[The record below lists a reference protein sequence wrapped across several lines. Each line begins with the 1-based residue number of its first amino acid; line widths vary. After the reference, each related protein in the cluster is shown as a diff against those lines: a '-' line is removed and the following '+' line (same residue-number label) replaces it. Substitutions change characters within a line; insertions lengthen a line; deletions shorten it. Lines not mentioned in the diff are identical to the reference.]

1 MVDQDDRYHYHVQE
15 EELGFTDP
23 YSIFV
28 YAIRSP
34 HTKES
39 YFRRLRR
46 FFDAINFCKGDTLD
60 KRCNTFAYRAK
71 DDPGWAFSNILK
83 FLYSQKERVERKEI
97 TASTLRNYVKTI
109 KMFCEVTDIV
119 VQWKKITRGIP
130 KGKRCADD
138 RAPTIEEIHKII
150 EYPDRRIKPI
160 VYTMASSGIRVGAWD
175 YLKWSHIFPLTRDGK
190 LLASKIK
197 VYADEDDEYITFV
210 TPEAYLS
217 LESWMKYRSASG
229 EEITKDSWVMR
240 DLWNAAKLP
249 KKDEKGKIHEPIKL
263 QSIGIRRL
271 VERALWAQGIRTRL
285 EFGKRRHEFQT
296 DHGFRKWYKTQCE
309 IAGMK
314 PINIE
319 KLIGHSI
326 GISDSY
332 YRATESELLDDY
344 SKAVPALTIGTEH
357 GLRNQIKKIEEQARN
372 NETNIKS
379 QLYEK
384 EQTIAIITDG
394 NSSNIDAIAALSDQ
408 VMRLTREI
416 ETLKNNNI
424 TTTSQSKNADNVYV

>member
-1 MVDQDDRYHYHVQE
+1 VRTRKCKQELIDYHYDRVE
-15 EELGFTDP
+15 EEEGFTDP

-34 HTKES
+34 YTKES

-46 FFDAINFCKGDTLD
+46 FFDSISFCNGETMD
-60 KRCNTFAYRAK
+60 KRCNSFAYRARK
-71 DDPGWAFSNILK
+71 DSNWAFSNILK
-83 FLYSQKERVERKEI
+83 FLYSQKERVEKKEI

-109 KMFCEVTDIV
+109 KMFCEVTDIII
-119 VQWKKITRGIP
+119 QWKKITRGIP
-130 KGKRCADD
+130 KGKRYADD

-150 EYPDRRIKPI
+150 EYPDRRIKSI

-175 YLKWSHIFPLTRDGK
+175 HLKWNHILPIMRDGR
-190 LLASKIK
+190 LLAAKIK
-197 VYADEDDEYITFV
+197 VYADDDDEYTTFIS
-210 TPEAYLS
+210 PEAYLS
-217 LESWMKYRSASG
+217 LESWIKHRSVSG
-229 EEITKDSWVMR
+229 EQITKNSWVMR

-249 KKDEKGKIHEPIKL
+249 AKDEKGKIHEPIKL

-271 VERALWAQGIRTRL
+271 VERALWAQGIRTEL
-285 EFGKRRHEFQT
+285 ESGRRRHEFQT

-319 KLIGHSI
+319 KLMGHSV

-332 YRATESELLDDY
+332 YRATENELLDDY
-344 SKAVPALTIGTEH
+344 LKAVPVLTLGTEH
-357 GLRNQIKKIEEQARN
+357 GLRNQINKIEEQARN

-384 EQTIAIITDG
+384 EQTIAILNDG

-408 VMRLTREI
+408 VMKLTKEI
-416 ETLKNNNI
+416 EMMKKGKI
-424 TTTSQSKNADNVYV
+424 TITSL